1 MTSLLV
7 AFVLSAA
14 PADAASVERPAGTRG
29 YHEIAKDMRE
39 IMKREALAKS
49 KPDKAAA
56 LCDLC
61 GLYREVVRDPRL
73 PLSDTLKEYK
83 TTMYGRLTRSVTEI
97 KGHLAREK
105 RNAPKSKKGSENSE
119 VLASPEASLSM
130 ANQIALMSY
139 SMGGPAK
146 LFADGAGGS
155 GDSQQAGGS
164 QRGGLGGP
172 AMTDYG
178 QDLIDLIQR
187 TIAPDTW
194 DVNGGPGSIVYYPGL
209 MALVVRATTEVHGE
223 TAFLLDALRKVGP

>member
-29 YHEIAKDMRE
+29 YHQIAKDMRE

-56 LCDLC
+56 LCELC
-61 GLYREVVRDPRL
+61 ALYREVVRDPRL

-105 RNAPKSKKGSENSE
+105 RNAPKNKKGSENSG

-130 ANQIALMSY
+130 ASQLALMSY

-146 LFADGAGGS
+146 LFAEGAAGSQGS
-155 GDSQQAGGS
+155 GSQAGA
-164 QRGGLGGP
+164 LGGP

-187 TIAPDTW
+187 TIAPDSW